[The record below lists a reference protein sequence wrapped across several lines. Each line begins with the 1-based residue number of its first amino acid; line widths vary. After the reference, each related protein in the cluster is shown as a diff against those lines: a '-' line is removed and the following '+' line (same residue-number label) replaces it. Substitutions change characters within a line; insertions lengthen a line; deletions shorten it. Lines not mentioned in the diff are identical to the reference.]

1 MDTFFGSPEKTSENQ
16 LTKEIECVSKSPIT
30 SSVLNAVGGLLAIL
44 DKNRQVVALNKTF
57 MEALGITDITDI
69 TDILGLRP
77 GEFLE
82 CIHANEEPNGCG
94 TTKFCVTCGAAISIV
109 TSLTTNEPCERQCAM
124 TANKDGKDVELVFSV
139 RSYPVKIDGNGFIML
154 FIQDITK
161 QEYRASLERIFF
173 HDINNLLSVVSS
185 MSEMAKKEFPSAV
198 TENLFVACNR
208 LLREIQMQKYLINQ
222 DNYLPLEKNDVVV
235 NNILI
240 ELENIFKTHKA
251 SKGKYLTVNTLRE
264 PISIKTDISIIM
276 RILSNMLINAFEA
289 SGEMEKITLFA
300 EADKDIVTFNVHN
313 SAYIPETV
321 QIRIFQKNFST
332 KDQDGRGFGTFSMKL
347 LGEKLLGGLLSFKS
361 SPEEGTTFSLRLLK

>member
-1 MDTFFGSPEKTSENQ
+1 MDTFFGSPEKTPENQ

-30 SSVLNAVGGLLAIL
+30 SSVLNAVGGLLATL

-57 MEALGITDITDI
+57 MEALGITDITG
-69 TDILGLRP
+69 ILGLRP

-124 TANKDGKDVELVFSV
+124 TVNKDGKDVELVFSV

-154 FIQDITK
+154 FMQDITK

-173 HDINNLLSVVSS
+173 HDINNLLSVVFL

-208 LLREIQMQKYLINQ
+208 LLREIQMQKYLINKH
-222 DNYLPLEKNDVVV
+222 NYLPLAKDVVAV

-251 SKGKYLTVNTLRE
+251 SKGKYLTVNTLKE

-300 EADKDIVTFNVHN
+300 ETNKDIVTFNVHN

-347 LGEKLLGGLLSFKS
+347 LGEKLLGGLVSFKS
-361 SPEEGTTFSLRLLK
+361 SPEEGTIFSLRLLK